1 MSALFASGDDGPPAA
16 AGRRWLSARGVVIGL
31 ALVLVVAG
39 AGGIAWRL
47 LGPAGPGDDLSALA
61 ERETAA
67 PALPV
72 AADRAVALEFPRRDG
87 GGWYVEERRL
97 PAGGRPDRDLLAVMT
112 ALCEGPR
119 SGRAVS
125 GLPGG
130 TRALAAF
137 LDPARGVAVVDF
149 SGELTLRH
157 PGGSAAEA
165 ATLGTILRTLAA
177 NFPQVVSCTIL
188 VEGRQP
194 ATLGGHLDLSRP
206 LAPRRWR

>member
-1 MSALFASGDDGPPAA
+1 M
-16 AGRRWLSARGVVIGL
+16 VIGL
-31 ALVLVVAG
+31 ALVLLVAG

-47 LGPAGPGDDLSALA
+47 LGSAGHGDDLTALA
-61 ERETAA
+61 EREAAA
-67 PALPV
+67 PVLPV
-72 AADRAVALEFPRRDG
+72 AADRAAALEFPRRDG
-87 GGWYVEERRL
+87 GGWLVEERRL

-112 ALCEGPR
+112 ALCDGPR

-125 GLPGG
+125 ALPRG

-137 LDPARGVAVVDF
+137 LDAERGVAVVDF
-149 SGELTLRH
+149 SGELVLRH

-177 NFPQVVSCTIL
+177 NFPQVATCTIL

-194 ATLGGHLDLSRP
+194 STLGGHLDLSRP